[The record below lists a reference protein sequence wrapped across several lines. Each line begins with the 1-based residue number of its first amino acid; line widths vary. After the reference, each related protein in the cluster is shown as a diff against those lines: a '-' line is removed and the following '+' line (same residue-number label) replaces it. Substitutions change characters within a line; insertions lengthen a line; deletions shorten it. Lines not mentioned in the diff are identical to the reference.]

1 MNARLCIVFSTGNK
15 MRGKKLCIAIYL
27 ILMPLLVIGQVKQ
40 PPQNDTS
47 SNNIILI
54 DDVRKLIQDNEGIE
68 SVKWLSQGFQ
78 LRIDSTN
85 IYGDSAVI
93 YGENRVHAFKEIIIQ
108 QGDSLHVF
116 TDTLHYDRLK
126 DVAHLTGEVAL
137 VQGSRQLWTNNL
149 SYFLGARYGEY
160 NNGGTLVDG
169 SLQVSSR
176 KGIYWA
182 GREEVKFVDSVVVLH
197 PKFNLAAD
205 SMRYLAAQDK
215 VLFTGPTNIYTRA
228 AKIFCEGGFYDL
240 KTETAEFN
248 RNPQYSGNGKK
259 ATADTIRY
267 MASNG
272 EVEMMGNVHVEES
285 DRTITATFLQY
296 MENTGE
302 TRIVGSPAIYKDSS
316 RSIISPEIFYNE
328 RTNQVTTKG
337 RGQISLGDLIIDT
350 DQSSYDETTG
360 LGKLSGNVIW
370 RDTLKDVGI
379 RADNIDYSQKTE
391 YMLAYGLTRP
401 LFFTIIEGD
410 TLFISADTL
419 NLWSVIDTTLGSDTV
434 RMIRMYNDVRLFKSN
449 MQGLADSLVYNGR
462 DSLFTFYDDPVL
474 WSDTTQFSGD
484 SIFMHLSGNQIK
496 GITLTRRAMI
506 ISEILDVYYDQI
518 KGKTI
523 VAEFD
528 SSEIKEMVVT
538 GNAESIYYT
547 RDDRSAFIGV
557 NKTICSKM
565 FFTFNDGEIY
575 ILKYYGDNSS
585 SLLPMHEADHETL
598 RLEGFRWRES
608 ERPQNLND
616 LLK

>member
-1 MNARLCIVFSTGNK
+1 MYRVLKTKMMKGKRLWAAISLALLPLIVFS
-15 MRGKKLCIAIYL
+15 
-27 ILMPLLVIGQVKQ
+27 QVK
-40 PPQNDTS
+40 PAPQKDTS

-54 DDVRKLIQDNEGIE
+54 DDVRKLIQDNEGVE
-68 SVKWLSQGFQ
+68 TVKWLSQGFQ

-93 YGENRVHAFKEIIIQ
+93 YGEDRVHAYKEIIIQ

-116 TDTLHYDRLK
+116 TDTLHYDRIK
-126 DVAHLTGEVAL
+126 DVARLIGEVAL
-137 VQGSRQLWTNNL
+137 VQGTRQLWTNHL
-149 SYFLGARYGEY
+149 TYFLGARYGEY

-169 SLQVSSR
+169 PLQVSSR

-182 GREEVKFVDSVVVLH
+182 DREEVKFVDSVVVLH
-197 PKFNLAAD
+197 PKFNLVAD

-228 AKIFCEGGFYDL
+228 AKIFCEGGYYDL
-240 KTETAEFN
+240 NTETAEFN
-248 RNPQYSGNGKK
+248 RNAQYSGNGKN

-267 MASNG
+267 MAKTG
-272 EVEMMGNVHVEES
+272 EVEMMGNVIVEES
-285 DRTITATFLQY
+285 DRTITASYLQY

-302 TRIVGSPAIYKDSS
+302 THIVGSPAVYKDST

-350 DQSSYDETTG
+350 DQSSYDELTG
-360 LGKLSGNVIW
+360 LGKLTGNVIW
-370 RDTLKDVGI
+370 RDTVKDVGI
-379 RADNIDYSQKTE
+379 RAENIDYSQKTE
-391 YMLAYGLTRP
+391 YMLAYGSTRP
-401 LFFTIIEGD
+401 LFFTIIEND
-410 TLFISADTL
+410 TLFITADTL
-419 NLWSVIDTTLGSDTV
+419 NMWSVIDTTLGSDTI
-434 RMIRMYNDVRLFKSN
+434 RMIRMYHDVRLYKSN

-496 GITLTRRAMI
+496 DITLARRAMI
-506 ISEILDVYYDQI
+506 VSELLDVYYDQI

-528 SSEIKEMVVT
+528 SSEIQEMLVT

-547 RDDRSAFIGV
+547 RDDKSAFIGV

-565 FFTFNDGEIY
+565 FFTFNNGEIY
-575 ILKYYGDNSS
+575 I
-585 SLLPMHEADHETL
+585 
-598 RLEGFRWRES
+598 
-608 ERPQNLND
+608 
-616 LLK
+616 